1 MSKKIK
7 KTSPSELTKFLVLLS
22 KKLPRRQYDKGVN
35 IISSLLTGVNFG
47 YDAEGI
53 DFRFHRDA
61 LDIFII
67 HSNEKEPQADVL
79 PFKVIMGGKKND
91 V

>member
-7 KTSPSELTKFLVLLS
+7 KTIPNDLTKLLVLLS
-22 KKLPRRQYDKGVN
+22 KKYLENSTIKSVN
-35 IISSLLTGVNFG
+35 TISSLLAGVNYG

-53 DFRFHRDA
+53 DFNFHRDA

-67 HSNEKEPQADVL
+67 HSNDKEPKADVL
-79 PFKVIMGGKKND
+79 PFKVLEGKKK
-91 V
+91 

>member
-7 KTSPSELTKFLVLLS
+7 KTIPSDLTKLLVLLS
-22 KKLPRRQYDKGVN
+22 KKLPRKQYDKSVQ
-35 IISSLLTGVNFG
+35 IMSALLTGVNFG

-61 LDIFII
+61 QDIFLI
-67 HSNEKEPQADVL
+67 HSNEKEPVADVV
-79 PFKVIMGGKKND
+79 PFKLLKGGKKD

>member
-7 KTSPSELTKFLVLLS
+7 KTIPSDLTKLLVLLS
-22 KKLPRRQYDKGVN
+22 KKLSRKQYDKSVQ
-35 IISSLLTGVNFG
+35 IMSALLTGVNFG
-47 YDAEGI
+47 YDAAGI

-61 LDIFII
+61 QDIFLI
-67 HSNEKEPQADVL
+67 HSNEKEPVADVV
-79 PFKVIMGGKKND
+79 PFKLLKGGKKD